1 MPCVRIVAGD
11 GGLGYELADAGAS
24 AHEALPVSEA
34 LRDRLSAWNARFED
48 GCDAEAYSDP
58 TCSRFDFIAF
68 ANDGFRLAK
77 EVKRQLPGWTVL
89 YWDEALDWRYW
100 MTRSRGASSAAR
112 WSTRL
117 PGTSPLPATTN
128 RSRKARS
135 SWHRGSPAIAGDG
148 DDDGAAQGGGQ
159 RSNDDRE
166 ANFGFVVVVRPCQAA
181 DE

>member
-100 MTRSRGASSAAR
+100 MTREPRRFERGTVEYEI
-112 WSTRL
+112 TR
-117 PGTSPLPATTN
+117 N
-128 RSRKARS
+128 
-135 SWHRGSPAIAGDG
+135 IALTR
-148 DDDGAAQGGGQ
+148 DD
-159 RSNDDRE
+159 
-166 ANFGFVVVVRPCQAA
+166 
-181 DE
+181 